1 MNTLT
6 MFKHQMPLRT
16 LVAAIAFAAAGM
28 ANAAGYENPTGLKAA
43 DFVPAPMLQGEL
55 YSVSENV
62 TLEGGLP
69 RFTIKSQYGEWQ
81 ARGREMLEI
90 RISELPAFVQVDK
103 ISKTDEFAKAAGKA
117 LAAPVEAVGELV
129 AHPVDTVSNIGSG
142 IGLIASR
149 IANMAGQAANKV
161 GDTVSG
167 DTKAQKPILKE
178 QPAISE
184 GVAKPRAVIGGPLG
198 YNSARRDWA
207 QQLKVDPYTNNAAL
221 SDKLGD
227 LAAASFA
234 GSFPVNLTLGMVAAP
249 LQYTVQFNEQGQLEA
264 YQYSPID
271 IEMRNTDR
279 LKKMGVEGLP
289 VRTLMRNSYFTPTL
303 QTSLVLALESLG
315 NVPGRV
321 AVVEFA
327 SRAASD
333 IEARYVINSIG
344 LLTQYSRT
352 VTPITVVQS
361 ADNVLAAGTAD
372 GKMIIPVA
380 MDYIPWVKPVDDFA
394 HRTDLTGSE
403 RRVLVSGI
411 VTPQAKEELAKL
423 GWQVSDNLA
432 AGR

>member
-1 MNTLT
+1 MKTFTQLT
-6 MFKHQMPLRT
+6 HPMPLRT
-16 LVAAIAFAAAGM
+16 LVAAIAFTAAGM
-28 ANAAGYENPTGLKAA
+28 ANAQGYENPTNLKAA
-43 DFVPAPMLQGEL
+43 DFVPAPMLQGPL
-55 YSVSENV
+55 YSVDEAV

-129 AHPVDTVSNIGSG
+129 THPVDTVSNIGSG
-142 IGLIASR
+142 IGLLASR
-149 IANMAGQAANKV
+149 IGNMAGQAVNKV

-178 QPAISE
+178 QAMSE
-184 GVAKPRAVIGGPLG
+184 GVAKPRAIIGGPLG

-249 LQYTVQFNEQGQLEA
+249 LQYAVQFNQQGQLEA

-289 VRTLMRNSYFTPTL
+289 VRTLLRNSYFTPTL

-315 NVPGRV
+315 NVSGRI

-333 IEARYVINSIG
+333 IEARYVINSVAM
-344 LLTQYSRT
+344 LTQYSRT
-352 VTPITVVQS
+352 VTPITVVQA

-372 GKMIIPVA
+372 GKMIIPVP

-403 RRVLVSGI
+403 RRVLVSGM